1 MCFLIVVGTASPRS
15 RCWQGCFPRRPLS
28 LACGRSPS
36 CCLFTHCS
44 SVRADPGASLWV
56 LVSSL
61 DASQI
66 GLGSIL
72 RSSFY
77 LSYFFFYY
85 FLIGGKLLYNGVLIT
100 SLKASSPNTVTFWG
114 IWNWGFNIG
123 IWREHNSYQNL
134 GEKERRV
141 TLWLV

>member
-15 RCWQGCFPRRPLS
+15 RCWQGWFPRRPLS

-77 LSYFFFYY
+77 LSYFFFLLFFNWWKITLQCCFNY
-85 FLIGGKLLYNGVLIT
+85 FFKGLISKYSHILRYLELGLQH
-100 SLKASSPNTVTFWG
+100 
-114 IWNWGFNIG
+114 
-123 IWREHNSYQNL
+123 RNL
-134 GEKERRV
+134 EGAQFIP
-141 TLWLV
+141 